1 MAIIKIRSRDD
12 PRISAYRAL
21 PAHDARRRDGL
32 FVAETRTVVR
42 QLLESTRFATRS
54 VLLTESSR
62 SSLDDCLA
70 RRPDVPAYVAPV
82 RVLESIVG
90 FEFHR
95 GCVALGERGA
105 EPALDDLLA
114 EAPRRLVLLEGVN
127 NPDNVGGVLRA
138 ARALGADAAV
148 LSPGCCD
155 PLYRKA
161 VRVSMG
167 AALTLPFTRVADWER
182 AQARLRGA
190 GFVLVALTPTGDRDV
205 AALPPQ
211 DAERTALLVG
221 AEGEGLR
228 AESIAAADTAVRI
241 PMVPGVDSLNLVTAC
256 AIALDRLGWSRNP
269 RTPS

>member
-1 MAIIKIRSRDD
+1 MAIIKIRSPDD

-32 FVAETRTVVR
+32 FVAETRHVVR

-62 SSLDDCLA
+62 ASLDDCLA
-70 RRPDVPAYVAPV
+70 RRRDVPAYVAPL

-95 GCVALGERGA
+95 GCVALGERGP
-105 EPALDDLLA
+105 EPAVDDVLA
-114 EAPRRLVLLEGVN
+114 AAPRRLVLLEGVN
-127 NPDNVGGVLRA
+127 NPDNVGGVLRV

-182 AQARLRGA
+182 AQARLRAA
-190 GFVLVALTPTGDRDV
+190 GFVLVALTPAGDRDV
-205 AALPPQ
+205 AALPR
-211 DAERTALLVG
+211 DAGRTALLVG
-221 AEGEGLR
+221 TEGKGLR
-228 AESIAAADTAVRI
+228 TETIAAADTAVRI

-256 AIALDRLGWSRNP
+256 AIALDRLGWSRDP
-269 RTPS
+269 RTSS